1 MADPLS
7 VCATKALD
15 AATWPE
21 LAGSSRGPVPRH
33 RASEAFTGAMSGRA
47 AAACLCALTLL
58 SCGVHNTHSFSP
70 LLPAGGAARRGCVA
84 LRQVG
89 HSAALAP
96 LAHAAELWRC
106 RSGRGAAR
114 ARGLQGARA
123 TAAASQIT
131 ASSDATGDAAE
142 SGGDPVRKQSWA
154 KRRAGGLMQAASK
167 GVVPL
172 KYIEITCPGSGA
184 EDEAEPLLILHGL
197 LGSSR
202 NFQGFAKALSGRLQ
216 RPRRIIMPDLR
227 NHGDSPHAR
236 SMSYMSMAMDVVA
249 LLDQLGI
256 DKSCIIGHS
265 MGGESPR
272 PLFPVAVTRATARAH
287 ARARTHTPRTH
298 TYARVCAT
306 PCAGKVAAALALYYS
321 DRVESVGILDIAPV
335 DYSKQVGPGAET
347 WKDISVII
355 KALHEVSDEA
365 LADKKLVDAELAKT
379 ISDPVLRAFAL
390 TNLAR
395 DPATGGMRWKIG
407 IANLYR
413 NMGIIG
419 GFDLGQGLQAPASEL
434 GLSFPRDAFFV
445 QGGKSRFISSRHLP
459 EIAAMFPRFKLST
472 IRNCGH
478 WVHSEDPE
486 TTISNVQLFLDR
498 PDPTPFE
505 KFLERGL

>member
-1 MADPLS
+1 M
-7 VCATKALD
+7 
-15 AATWPE
+15 
-21 LAGSSRGPVPRH
+21 
-33 RASEAFTGAMSGRA
+33 
-47 AAACLCALTLL
+47 
-58 SCGVHNTHSFSP
+58 
-70 LLPAGGAARRGCVA
+70 
-84 LRQVG
+84 
-89 HSAALAP
+89 
-96 LAHAAELWRC
+96 
-106 RSGRGAAR
+106 
-114 ARGLQGARA
+114 
-123 TAAASQIT
+123 
-131 ASSDATGDAAE
+131 
-142 SGGDPVRKQSWA
+142 
-154 KRRAGGLMQAASK
+154 
-167 GVVPL
+167 
-172 KYIEITCPGSGA
+172 
-184 EDEAEPLLILHGL
+184 
-197 LGSSR
+197 
-202 NFQGFAKALSGRLQ
+202 
-216 RPRRIIMPDLR
+216 
-227 NHGDSPHAR
+227 
-236 SMSYMSMAMDVVA
+236 
-249 LLDQLGI
+249 
-256 DKSCIIGHS
+256 
-265 MGGESPR
+265 
-272 PLFPVAVTRATARAH
+272 
-287 ARARTHTPRTH
+287 
-298 TYARVCAT
+298 
-306 PCAGKVAAALALYYS
+306 AAALALYYS

-498 PDPTPFE
+498 PDPTPFV